1 MSLEIHNVTK
11 YFGEQCVLSDF
22 SYSFPDRGLFY
33 LTGDSGRGKTT
44 LLRIIAGLDRDFTGS
59 VTGNASCS
67 LLFQDKR
74 LFSNLTALEN
84 VAIINEKR
92 GCDRAA
98 VREAAAE
105 LLLSMKFTEED
116 LSKRPQALSG
126 GMQQR
131 TAIARAVFYPADILL
146 LDEPFKEL
154 DKQNRDI
161 LSAVI
166 IREAE
171 KRLVI
176 GVSHEADDPARN
188 GAVLIPL

>member
-22 SYSFPDRGLFY
+22 SYSFPDRGLYY

-74 LFSNLTALEN
+74 LFGNLTALEN
-84 VAIINEKR
+84 VAIVNEKR

-98 VREAAAE
+98 VKEAAAE
-105 LLLSMKFTEED
+105 LLLSMNFTEED

-131 TAIARAVFYPADILL
+131 TAIARAVFYPADVLL

-166 IREAE
+166 IRESE

-188 GAVLIPL
+188 GSVLIPL